1 MQCQCALGYRNGAS
15 ASSESLCM
23 GPAENGKHPCYP
35 APCNA
40 DWTACSQGLWTI
52 STQRGQRPVCD
63 TVPIRSD
70 GVNYRWGTLKS
81 CQNACLNEPTGLC
94 NIVSRYGQ
102 KTDTENGHCWF
113 YACANHN
120 YVWTPQTSWGT
131 EPPRPESTYSST
143 DITSSNMS
151 TKPGGKPGG
160 STRRTKKLINK
171 TSETGGSTRRTGST
185 KPGGDTVDQQDELIN
200 KTRWTN
206 KTVNKINWINK
217 TRWETRWTTQTNWI
231 NNTRWETRWINKTNW
246 INKTRWTNKTVNKTN
261 WINKTRWETRWET
274 RCVNKTG
281 NALVNADVGTSSGT
295 KPYKGADTSLDSD
308 ILYVIGWLVMA
319 MLLLGCCVRCN
330 RKRELP
336 RAAEVIEI
344 QEIPVDE

>member
-1 MQCQCALGYRNGAS
+1 M
-15 ASSESLCM
+15 
-23 GPAENGKHPCYP
+23 
-35 APCNA
+35 
-40 DWTACSQGLWTI
+40 
-52 STQRGQRPVCD
+52 
-63 TVPIRSD
+63 
-70 GVNYRWGTLKS
+70 NYRWGTLKS

-120 YVWTPQTSWGT
+120 YVWTPQTSWGNGA
-131 EPPRPESTYSST
+131 STSRIYAFQYRHHLV
-143 DITSSNMS
+143 
-151 TKPGGKPGG
+151 KY
-160 STRRTKKLINK
+160 
-171 TSETGGSTRRTGST
+171 
-185 KPGGDTVDQQDELIN
+185 VN

-217 TRWETRWTTQTNWI
+217 TRWETRWVNKTVNKINWI
-231 NNTRWETRWINKTNW
+231 NKTRWETRWINKTNW
-246 INKTRWTNKTVNKTN
+246 INKTRWETRWETRWTNKTN

-281 NALVNADVGTSSGT
+281 DALVNTDVGTSSGT
-295 KPYKGADTSLDSD
+295 KPYKGADTNLDSD
-308 ILYVIGWLVMA
+308 ILYVIGWLIMG